1 MRSLVVTGLNPMI
14 VKQDAAQYL
23 QGAHIL
29 WEHGPDPVE
38 LHEFRKA
45 QSAVQPTSV
54 PSFSAFAPNQQLFVF
69 VAYYEPA

>member
-1 MRSLVVTGLNPMI
+1 MRSLVVTGLNPHI
-14 VKQDAAQYL
+14 VAQDAAQYL
-23 QGAHIL
+23 EGANVV
-29 WEHGPDPVE
+29 WSHGPDPVD

-54 PSFSAFAPNQQLFVF
+54 PSFTAFAPNQQLFVL